1 MLDTLTIVFSPQM
14 IHSLGGVDMYG
25 YDDDDIGFIIIL
37 CFLGL
42 AIACFAVVAIAL
54 SQSGL

>member
-1 MLDTLTIVFSPQM
+1 MLDMLTVVFSPQM
-14 IHSLGGVDMYG
+14 KHSLGGVDMYG

-42 AIACFAVVAIAL
+42 AVACFIVVAIAI
-54 SQSGL
+54 SQTGW